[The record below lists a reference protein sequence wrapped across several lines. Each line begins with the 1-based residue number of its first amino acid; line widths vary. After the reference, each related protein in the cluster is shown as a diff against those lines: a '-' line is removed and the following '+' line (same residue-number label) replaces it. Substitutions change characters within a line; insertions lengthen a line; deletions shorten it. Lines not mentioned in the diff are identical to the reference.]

1 MLSRLGVWAIAALA
15 VVVAVAIAVNRTP
28 TSPFESLP
36 PGAPPP
42 AAAGA
47 PTTAA
52 VHAEYV
58 ARLGDCV
65 ACHSVPDG
73 KPFAGGLKMGT
84 PLGAIYTTNITPD
97 KDTGIGGYTLAQFDN
112 AVRRGVAKDGRRLYP
127 AMPYPSYAKL
137 SDADVRELYDYFM
150 HDVQA
155 VHRTNLDSEIKWP
168 LSMRWPLGFWNLF
181 FFNDQ
186 SYRPRPRFDAVWN
199 RGAYLVQGLG
209 HCGSCHTP
217 RGIAFQEKALD
228 ESSEAYLSGGLLD
241 AWKAS
246 SLRGDPNTGLGRWSE
261 LDIVEFLRTGRNMHA
276 IVYGSMMD
284 AFNNS
289 TQFMSDE
296 DLRAVARY
304 LKTLSGRGGGTEA
317 AFTPDESTAI
327 ALNQAALRTPGSRVY
342 VKHCVSCHG
351 RDGRGQGRLLPP
363 LAANPTVLDED
374 PASVI
379 NVILNGA
386 GRIVTG
392 GVPDSYR
399 MPPSRV
405 LLSDR
410 DIADVASFIRMSWG
424 NKAPPVESEAVMS
437 VRDATDSTSDEV
449 IVLKMR

>member
-1 MLSRLGVWAIAALA
+1 MSPTREMLKRLGVWAIAALV
-15 VVVAVAIAVNRTP
+15 VVVAVTVAVNRTP
-28 TSPFESLP
+28 TSPFASLP
-36 PGAPPP
+36 
-42 AAAGA
+42 AGA
-47 PTTAA
+47 PSTAA
-52 VHAEYV
+52 VRTEYV

-97 KDTGIGGYTLAQFDN
+97 KDTGIGNYSLAQFDN
-112 AVRRGVAKDGRRLYP
+112 AVRRGVAMDGRRLYP

-150 HDVQA
+150 HAVQP
-155 VHRTNLDSEIKWP
+155 VHQTNLDGEIKWP
-168 LSMRWPLGFWNLF
+168 LNMRWPLGLWNLVF
-181 FFNDQ
+181 FDDQ
-186 SYRPRPRFDAVWN
+186 SYRPKPQFDAVWN
-199 RGAYLVQGLG
+199 RGAYLVQGPG

-217 RGIAFQEKALD
+217 RGFAFQEKALD
-228 ESSEAYLSGGLLD
+228 ERRKVYLSGGLLD

-246 SLRGDPNTGLGRWSE
+246 SLRANPNTGLGRWSE
-261 LDIVEFLRTGRNMHA
+261 EDIVEFLKTGRNRYA

-296 DLRAVARY
+296 DLKAVARY
-304 LKTLSGRGGGTEA
+304 LKSLSGQDGGA
-317 AFTPDESTAI
+317 KAFIPDASTAL
-327 ALNQAALRTPGSRVY
+327 ALNQGDLSTPGSGVY
-342 VKHCVSCHG
+342 VTHCVSCHG
-351 RDGRGQGRLLPP
+351 RDGRGQGRFLPP
-363 LAANPTVLDED
+363 LAGNPSVLDED

-379 NVILNGA
+379 NVMLNGA

-405 LLSDR
+405 LLSDQE
-410 DIADVASFIRMSWG
+410 IADVASFIRMSWG
-424 NKAPPVESEAVMS
+424 NRAPAVKSEAVRSMRS
-437 VRDATDSTSDEV
+437 ATDSSSDHV
-449 IVLKMR
+449 IVLRMR

>member
-1 MLSRLGVWAIAALA
+1 MLPTAEMFKRLGVWAIAAPV
-15 VVVAVAIAVNRTP
+15 VVVAVTVAVNRTP
-28 TSPFESLP
+28 TSPFASLP
-36 PGAPPP
+36 AGSPSTP
-42 AAAGA
+42 AA
-47 PTTAA
+47 
-52 VHAEYV
+52 HAEYI
-58 ARLGDCV
+58 ARIGDCV

-97 KDTGIGGYTLAQFDN
+97 NDTGIGNYTLAQFDN

-150 HDVQA
+150 HGVQP
-155 VHRTNLDSEIKWP
+155 VHQTNLDSEIKWP
-168 LSMRWPLGFWNLF
+168 LNMRWPLGLWNLV

-186 SYRPRPRFDAVWN
+186 SYRRKPQFDAVWN

-228 ESSEAYLSGGLLD
+228 EGSEVYLSGGLLD

-261 LDIVEFLRTGRNMHA
+261 ADIVEFLKTGRNRHA

-296 DLRAVARY
+296 DVKAIARY
-304 LKTLSGRGGGTEA
+304 LKSLSGQDGGA
-317 AFTPDESTAI
+317 KAFIPDEGTTI
-327 ALNQAALRTPGSRVY
+327 ALNKGDLSTPGSSVY

-351 RDGRGQGRLLPP
+351 RDGRGQGRFLPP
-363 LAANPTVLDED
+363 LAGNPTVLDED

-379 NVILNGA
+379 NVMLNGA

-392 GVPDSYR
+392 GIPDSYR

-405 LLSDR
+405 LLSDQ
-410 DIADVASFIRMSWG
+410 DITNVASFIRISWG
-424 NKAPPVESEAVMS
+424 NKAPAVESEAVGA
-437 VRDATDSTSDEV
+437 VRSATDSSSDHV